1 MNNLVNV
8 PTNGT
13 DNVETYLLLEE
24 LDEVEGTYNNLIDI
38 DNANVNCSNND
49 PSNCPSDALL
59 SDILIDLQQVTLL
72 NSSMLV
78 GTFYDEIMKGIF
90 NCIAER
96 DILPLPTILQVT
108 SMNIVPSDLTHQDTT
123 KTSNKFTINK

>member
-13 DNVETYLLLEE
+13 NNVETYLLLEE

-96 DILPLPTILQVT
+96 YTATTNYFT
-108 SMNIVPSDLTHQDTT
+108 SYINEYSTFWSY
-123 KTSNKFTINK
+123 TSRHN

>member
-13 DNVETYLLLEE
+13 NNVETYLLLEE

-96 DILPLPTILQVT
+96 YTATTNYFT
-108 SMNIVPSDLTHQDTT
+108 SY
-123 KTSNKFTINK
+123 INEYSTF